1 MESAMRQGMLDKG
14 VNLCVASARDLV
26 ELITGNLDLCNEAL
40 PPSWHNVFCTHARTK
55 TEFVY

>member
-1 MESAMRQGMLDKG
+1 MESAMRQGMLDNG

>member
-1 MESAMRQGMLDKG
+1 MRQGMLDKG